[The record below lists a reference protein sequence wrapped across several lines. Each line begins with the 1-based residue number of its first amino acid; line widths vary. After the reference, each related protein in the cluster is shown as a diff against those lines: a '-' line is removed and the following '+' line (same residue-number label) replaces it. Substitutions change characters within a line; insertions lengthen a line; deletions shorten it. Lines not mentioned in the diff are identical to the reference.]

1 MQAQPGS
8 CDGFEYAALL
18 SIATI
23 VGLICFTPLH
33 PALAEPLTVPAAST
47 SWERFDPTLEI
58 PRIYNPD
65 GSLPPDAEMP
75 IAVTPAGP
83 DTSASSTASSGASGT
98 ASSGASGVSVSNP
111 PGASSASSAATGASS
126 ASDTDP
132 EAALNAPSGLDPNNG
147 MNSPQNENGSW
158 SADDTNGMALGD
170 ANNYQAGQINAPVI
184 EMMPVPYIM
193 GAPIYPYPYYGN
205 LAPGYPA
212 AYAPYGSAPQPLQPN
227 VFGAMN
233 APGYRR
239 IGPLVTPWRSAHQSA
254 FEPSRPLMRAF
265 PNH

>member
-1 MQAQPGS
+1 
-8 CDGFEYAALL
+8 LL

-23 VGLICFTPLH
+23 VGLIFFTPLH
-33 PALAEPLTVPAAST
+33 PALAEPLTVPAAS

-75 IAVTPAGP
+75 IAVTPASP
-83 DTSASSTASSGASGT
+83 DTSTSSTASSE
-98 ASSGASGVSVSNP
+98 ASGVSVSNP
-111 PGASSASSAATGASS
+111 PGARSASSAATGDSS
-126 ASDTDP
+126 ASNTDP
-132 EAALNAPSGLDPNNG
+132 EAALNAPSGLD
-147 MNSPQNENGSW
+147 GSW
-158 SADDTNGMALGD
+158 SADDTDGVALGD
-170 ANNYQAGQINAPVI
+170 GNNYQAGQINAPAV
-184 EMMPVPYIM
+184 EMMPAPYIM
-193 GAPIYPYPYYGN
+193 GAPIYPYPYYRN

-239 IGPLVTPWRSAHQSA
+239 IGPSITPWRSAHPSA